1 MRLRWRYADRR
12 RPKRPAPAPQPAA
25 AAPQVIKLDTDQL
38 RELSSV
44 FSAPRWLR
52 DLGIAAWLLVG
63 VAALLAG
70 LVWLLALT
78 AVIVDPVIVGLV
90 CATVATPVVS
100 WLHRKG
106 LPRAAGA
113 ILVLLGF
120 VALGVVILLLV
131 LGGLVSQA
139 DTIEGNLRAAA
150 DKAESWLEDAG
161 VDESGASSATDNVSE
176 GVGSTVSTFVTGL
189 AHAVQGIT
197 ALVFFVI
204 FSVFSLLF
212 LLKDGPSMR
221 GWVDDHLGVPRH
233 VAQTITGDVVS
244 SLRRY
249 FAGVSIVAAF
259 NAVVVGIGALVLDVP
274 LAGTIA
280 VVTFITAY
288 IPFIGAFV
296 SGAFAVLLA
305 LGGEGTEVALIMLV
319 IVLLANGLLQNIVQ
333 PIAFGATLGLNPL
346 IVLVATIGA
355 GSLFGMLGLI
365 LGAPLTSAAVHISR
379 DLSAAR
385 AAARAEDAEKET
397 KPPAA
402 QSGEPSTV
410 PG

>member
-1 MRLRWRYADRR
+1 MKLRWRYADRR
-12 RPKRPAPAPQPAA
+12 RKQQAPPPPVQEPAA
-25 AAPQVIKLDTDQL
+25 AEPQVFKIDTEQL

-63 VAALLAG
+63 VAALLVG

-90 CATVATPVVS
+90 CATVAGPVVS
-100 WLHRKG
+100 WLQHKG

-120 VALGVVILLLV
+120 IALGVVILLLV
-131 LGGLVSQA
+131 LGGLVAQA
-139 DTIEGNLRAAA
+139 DTIEGHLNDAA
-150 DKAESWLEDAG
+150 DKAQSWIEDAG
-161 VDESGASSATDNVSE
+161 VDEPGASSAKENVSN
-176 GVGSTVSTFVTGL
+176 GIGSTISTFVKGF
-189 AHAVQGIT
+189 ANAVQGIT
-197 ALVFFVI
+197 SLVFFVV

-212 LLKDGPSMR
+212 LLKDGPSIR
-221 GWVDDHLGVPRH
+221 GWIDTHMGVPRD
-233 VAQTITGDVVS
+233 VAQTITGNVIS

-280 VVTFITAY
+280 VVTFVTAY

-305 LGGEGTEVALIMLV
+305 LGAEGTDTALIMLV
-319 IVLLANGLLQNIVQ
+319 IVILANGLLQNIVQ

-346 IVLVATIGA
+346 IVLVTTIGA

-385 AAARAEDAEKET
+385 AAAAVEQGEPE
-397 KPPAA
+397 PPSPAA
-402 QSGEPSTV
+402 EPTAV